1 MKSRITPHSQIN
13 LNRYSM
19 DFELCLAPQGDHAI
33 MTNYADVTHPSAVE
47 RQRAMQAFSDEHKVT
62 RFLIDTRGKQFVG
75 GPIELYTFVRRT
87 LPDEGY
93 NRHWRV
99 ALVTSPDDHSHDF
112 LETVS
117 QNAGYQVM
125 VFKSF
130 TTAQEWL
137 GRTC

>member
-1 MKSRITPHSQIN
+1 
-13 LNRYSM
+13 M
-19 DFELCLAPQGDHAI
+19 DFELCLASDGGHAI
-33 MTNYADVTHPSAVE
+33 MKNYADVTHASAVV

-75 GPIELYTFVRRT
+75 GPLELYTFVRST
-87 LPDEGY
+87 LPTEGY
-93 NRHWRV
+93 NRQWRV
-99 ALVTSPDDHSHDF
+99 ALVTSTEDSSHDF

-130 TTAQEWL
+130 TTAQDWL
-137 GRTC
+137 GRT